1 MKEKQRRGEANFTEA
16 REAGGRSPER
26 EGRREIRAGRQPQS
40 HPERGTGV
48 PPVNV
53 ANLGTSSTGLAL
65 HCSTRPGRPCPI
77 LKQQGRPRRESG
89 TPAARHPSS
98 FDSLAPAPL
107 VRSVIPV
114 VSNTAPT
121 TKPPGGGEEAHRRWP
136 GAASGARARQSV
148 ALQLL
153 RPTPPRCPWWS
164 IPLTL
169 TSQRNFHR
177 QSNQ

>member
-26 EGRREIRAGRQPQS
+26 EVRREIRAGRQPQS

-53 ANLGTSSTGLAL
+53 ANLGTSSKPTQ
-65 HCSTRPGRPCPI
+65 HHRSTRPRRPCPI
-77 LKQQGRPRRESG
+77 LKQQGRPRRENG
-89 TPAARHPSS
+89 TPAARHPYPFLSKG
-98 FDSLAPAPL
+98 AAAPL

-121 TKPPGGGEEAHRRWP
+121 TKPPGGGEEAHRRWSEGRSER
-136 GAASGARARQSV
+136 GASKATRRPPITSSNPSSV
-148 ALQLL
+148 SSVVNHSPSFLSL
-153 RPTPPRCPWWS
+153 
-164 IPLTL
+164 
-169 TSQRNFHR
+169 N
-177 QSNQ
+177 